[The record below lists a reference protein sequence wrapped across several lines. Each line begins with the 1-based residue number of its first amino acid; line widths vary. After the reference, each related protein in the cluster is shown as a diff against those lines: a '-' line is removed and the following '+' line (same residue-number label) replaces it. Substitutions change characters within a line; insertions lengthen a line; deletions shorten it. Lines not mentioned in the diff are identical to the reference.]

1 MPAEHL
7 DPTARALHHEAVAL
21 GPRALRG
28 VLARPGHA
36 TGLVVFVQ
44 GSGGGRSSSLHRH
57 TARCLQR
64 AGLATLLVDLLSDA
78 EAHDRTKAFDVE
90 LLAERLGEVIDWAG
104 RRDDLA
110 GLPLAL
116 LGVGTGA
123 SAAFLA
129 AERRPG
135 QVAAVV
141 SRSGRP
147 DLADG
152 VLGGVHAPALL
163 LVGADDPVALSL
175 NRAAC
180 TRLPGEARL
189 ELIRSPAA
197 RGGETVLP
205 DRAAR
210 AAADWLVSHLG
221 PARGGYR
228 GAKSRAFRPEIARAQ
243 TQEQRS

>member
-7 DPTARALHHEAVAL
+7 DAIARAVRHEAVAL

-28 VLARPGHA
+28 ELALPGQA

-44 GSGGGRSSSLHRH
+44 GSGSGRSPTHRH

-64 AGLATLLVDLLSDA
+64 AGLATLRVDLLSDA

-129 AERRPG
+129 AERRPR

-152 VLGGVHAPALL
+152 ALAGVHAPALL

-189 ELIRSPAA
+189 ELIRSPSAPAGAA
-197 RGGETVLP
+197 GPP

-210 AAADWLVSHLG
+210 TAAAWLVSHLA
-221 PARGGYR
+221 PPRQLR
-228 GAKSRAFRPEIARAQ
+228 VS
-243 TQEQRS
+243 